1 MLYRFALFF
10 SPLLRPARFPPF
22 VTPLAKNF
30 CSAYFRLFW
39 FWRLLPRNI
48 LHQFV
53 LRDKMTIFQPKGNL
67 IQFKYPRANS
77 KTKIG
82 NKMSNQKIIQ
92 NSACCDYVTSP
103 VPWREKNLTLPERN
117 GPERC
122 ERASDSPPRRSAPF
136 RSDSIEKSL
145 GNHHKV
151 VRIWKIIPTEAGLL
165 WRSFRLPGDR
175 WLFSFHAV
183 VVNRDF

>member
-1 MLYRFALFF
+1 
-10 SPLLRPARFPPF
+10 
-22 VTPLAKNF
+22 
-30 CSAYFRLFW
+30 
-39 FWRLLPRNI
+39 
-48 LHQFV
+48 
-53 LRDKMTIFQPKGNL
+53 
-67 IQFKYPRANS
+67 
-77 KTKIG
+77 
-82 NKMSNQKIIQ
+82 MSNQKIIQ

-136 RSDSIEKSL
+136 CSDSIEKSL

-183 VVNRDF
+183 VVNRDFNKRLLWSTLTTKRKGFSDSTLYTFVFVYLSLNSKLSQWRRFFCLFACLRILQSVFVGCTQFFVCFRKNERLQLTLPFV

>member
-10 SPLLRPARFPPF
+10 SPLLRPALSPLCNPPSQKLLF
-22 VTPLAKNF
+22 
-30 CSAYFRLFW
+30 SAYFRLFW

-48 LHQFV
+48 LLQFI
-53 LRDKMTIFQPKGNL
+53 LRDKMTIFQPKAIWFNL
-67 IQFKYPRANS
+67 SILEPNQ
-77 KTKIG
+77 
-82 NKMSNQKIIQ
+82 NKNRKQNVKPKIIQ
-92 NSACCDYVTSP
+92 NSACCDYVTSL